1 MTTTRQAK
9 HTQAIPRNELLD
21 VLAVARNEQA
31 ADLRIDNVKIMN
43 LVSGGYMDGPIVI
56 KHDTIVGFG
65 PEYANHPATK
75 VVDAQ
80 GHTAV
85 PGFIDAH
92 MHIESS
98 IMAPQVFESL
108 TLPLGLTTI
117 VCDPHEVINVIGTTG
132 LEWFLRSSAQ
142 AYQNQFIQMSSC
154 VPALPNCEINGA
166 EFTVDQMKDYIDSP
180 YVLGLAEMM
189 NFPGVINGDPLVLD
203 KIALFAGLAVDG
215 HAPTV
220 SGRPLDAYIAAG
232 IGNDHECTTK
242 EEALEKLA
250 KGVTVFMREA
260 SVARN
265 LDALAPIL
273 NEYSSAA
280 ICLCTD
286 DITPYDMVHTG
297 HIDAMVR
304 RLIQKH
310 GVKPHLAYRVSS
322 YTTAQHYGLKRLGL
336 IAPGRKADIVL
347 VSDVENVTISKVFV
361 GGKDVSELNLVE
373 NAPARLA
380 ASNPPTFK
388 SVIRE
393 PLREED
399 FAYEFEV
406 GKKYRAVEVIHDEI
420 ITGEEHLTCTG
431 FTADGNPIFDKPAA
445 FLTTVERYGHQVK
458 PAFALVTATGLT
470 RGGLASSVG
479 HDSHNLTAMG
489 ATRKDLVDALNAI
502 IATNGGFSAVL
513 DGEVKAH
520 LALPIAGVLSTESA
534 AFVHQTIEQLK
545 AASRECGVFL
555 HDPFMQLS
563 FLPLP
568 VIPKLKLTCN
578 GLFDVTQFKFVPLEV
593 E

>member
-1 MTTTRQAK
+1 MTRQAK
-9 HTQAIPRNELLD
+9 HTQELSREHLLD
-21 VLAVARNEQA
+21 ILAVARNEQE

-43 LVSGGYMDGPIVI
+43 LISGGYLDGPIVI
-56 KHDTIVGFG
+56 KHGTIVGFG
-65 PEYANHPATK
+65 AQYQNHPASQ
-75 VVDAQ
+75 VIDGQ

-98 IMAPQVFESL
+98 IMTPQVFESL

-132 LEWFLRSSAQ
+132 LDWFLRSSAQ

-154 VPALPNCEINGA
+154 VPALPNCEVNGA
-166 EFTVDQMKDYIDSP
+166 EFTVEQMKDYIDNP

-203 KIALFAGLAVDG
+203 KMQLFSGMAIDG

-220 SGRPLDAYIAAG
+220 SGRQLDAYLAAG
-232 IGNDHECTTK
+232 VNNDHECTTK

-260 SVARN
+260 SAARN

-286 DITPYDMVHTG
+286 DVTPYDMVHTG

-322 YTTAQHYGLKRLGL
+322 YTTAQHYGLRRLGL
-336 IAPGRKADIVL
+336 IAPGKKADIVL
-347 VSDVENVTISKVFV
+347 VSDVENVTISKVFIGGLDVASLDLV
-361 GGKDVSELNLVE
+361 GQ
-373 NAPARLA
+373 APARLA
-380 ASNPPTFK
+380 ASNPPTFN
-388 SVIRE
+388 SVVRT
-393 PLREED
+393 PVTAQD
-399 FAYEFEV
+399 FSYNFEV
-406 GKKYRAVEVIHDEI
+406 GKKYRAVEVIHNEI
-420 ITGEEHLTCTG
+420 ITGEEHLTCIG
-431 FTADGNPIFDKPAA
+431 HDAQGNAIFDKPAA
-445 FLTTVERYGHQVK
+445 LLTTVERYGQQIK
-458 PAFALVTATGLT
+458 PAFALVTGTGLT
-470 RGGLASSVG
+470 QGALASSVG

-489 ATRKDLVDALNAI
+489 ATAQDLAQAINAI
-502 IATNGGFSAVL
+502 IATNGGLSCVL
-513 DGEVKAH
+513 NGEVKAH
-520 LALPIAGVLSTESA
+520 LALEIAGVLSTESA
-534 AFVHQTIEQLK
+534 AYVQQTVEKLK
-545 AASRECGVFL
+545 EASRACGVFL
-555 HDPFMQLS
+555 HDPFMQLA